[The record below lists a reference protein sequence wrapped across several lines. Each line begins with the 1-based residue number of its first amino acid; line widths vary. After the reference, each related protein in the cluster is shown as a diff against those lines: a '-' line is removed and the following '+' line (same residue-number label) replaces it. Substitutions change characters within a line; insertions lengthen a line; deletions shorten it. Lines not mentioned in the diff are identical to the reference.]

1 MDGRSRSLVDL
12 ARQLVERASSG
23 PLPDQK
29 RVVTN
34 LRYIRE
40 QLEGIHR
47 RHNTPK
53 GQPQDESQRQQM
65 VAAIE
70 ALYQGLEEI
79 ELGVLRTD
87 SVRLQA
93 GLAQVE
99 VAALSFEKLE
109 QAIEDLQGAAE
120 NTL

>member
-1 MDGRSRSLVDL
+1 MDGRSSSLVNL
-12 ARQLVERASSG
+12 ARQLVERARGG

-29 RVVTN
+29 RVITN

-53 GQPQDESQRQQM
+53 GLPEDEAQRQKM

-70 ALYQGLEEI
+70 ALYAGLEEI
-79 ELGVLRTD
+79 ELGLLRIEPE
-87 SVRLQA
+87 RLQT
-93 GLAQVE
+93 GLAQIE
-99 VAALSFEKLE
+99 AAALSFEKLE
-109 QAIEDLQGAAE
+109 HEIEDLQGAAE

>member
-1 MDGRSRSLVDL
+1 MDGRSRSLVEL

-53 GQPQDESQRQQM
+53 GQLQDEAQRQQM
-65 VAAIE
+65 VGAIE
-70 ALYQGLEEI
+70 ALYAGLEEL
-79 ELGVLRTD
+79 ELGLLR
-87 SVRLQA
+87 SEPERLQT
-93 GLAQVE
+93 GLGQVE
-99 VAALSFEKLE
+99 AAALSFEKLE
-109 QAIEDLQGAAE
+109 QQIEDLQGAAE

>member
-53 GQPQDESQRQQM
+53 GQAQDEAQRQKM
-65 VAAIE
+65 VTAIE
-70 ALYQGLEEI
+70 ALYTGLEEI
-79 ELGVLRTD
+79 ELGLLRSEPERLRT
-87 SVRLQA
+87 
-93 GLAQVE
+93 GLVQVE
-99 VAALSFEKLE
+99 AAALSFEKLE
-109 QAIEDLQGAAE
+109 QEIEDLQGAAE